1 MKSTA
6 HIFGLFGDQKH
17 SDLVN
22 KIWLIHE
29 SRYVTTSKLD
39 WAVVLLR
46 VMRDEIKN
54 QCISARDCEST
65 QRPASVRTLLICFED
80 HENGMPGNRNRS
92 TRRRALK
99 TGLRKSSRKVKNR
112 SCQKIMRYLSDAVNL
127 YQTPF
132 EPGELHTINNLSPDE
147 QFEANLLTN

>member
-22 KIWLIHE
+22 RIWFIPE
-29 SRYVTTSKLD
+29 SRYVTNSKLD

-46 VMRDEIKN
+46 VMRDEIK
-54 QCISARDCEST
+54 QCISARDCESP
-65 QRPASVRTLLICFED
+65 QRPASARTLLIYFED

-92 TRRRALK
+92 TRRGESQHGIAQI
-99 TGLRKSSRKVKNR
+99 VKKR
-112 SCQKIMRYLSDAVNL
+112 E
-127 YQTPF
+127 
-132 EPGELHTINNLSPDE
+132 EP
-147 QFEANLLTN
+147 